1 MGDKLTVGRAVFMPT
16 FAEKAGVAEERA
28 MAEMRKHQIA
38 AMTGEA
44 LALKAS
50 VATLTAERDALR
62 AKVEAL
68 QDRLEMRHAFDG
80 SGKRISVEPGSIPDG
95 IECRDATISGQR
107 GIIEELRAENARLRE
122 AAVSAR
128 KIIAEIDAYQKDP
141 ERGEFGVEC
150 ACCMG
155 ELLDDDR
162 ETLASIDAALA
173 KSTGSPDGQQ

>member
-62 AKVEAL
+62 AQVEA
-68 QDRLEMRHAFDG
+68 MRTDISTAHRQIVE
-80 SGKRISVEPGSIPDG
+80 GKRT
-95 IECRDATISGQR
+95 CARD
-107 GIIEELRAENARLRE
+107 
-122 AAVSAR
+122 
-128 KIIAEIDAYQKDP
+128 
-141 ERGEFGVEC
+141 
-150 ACCMG
+150 
-155 ELLDDDR
+155 
-162 ETLASIDAALA
+162 TLAAALA
-173 KSTGSPDGQQ
+173 KSTGGSDD